1 MKSRVQTH
9 DRSDLAKLL
18 AAIVAV
24 LALVSLT
31 YLVLDSDDSSAAMA
45 DGKTYYYNQLTPL
58 EKDIVDHATSI
69 VAFNHPGPEHPGP
82 AVSFT
87 LPFHSSIIGMTSEDA
102 HATYSAALDHIMYAI
117 PWEHVDQYYHGSHW
131 SFEYV
136 DAYSSEGKITSGSIK
151 ITIYQIVDT
160 YGTDLPSI
168 NTEMNALKTFIDGY
182 TVPDTANSYRIV
194 RSIHEYI
201 CNNLTYYPREHVDP
215 SDPSSPLVPI
225 PEGMFIRNAA
235 TALIGDHVVVCE
247 GYAKAFK
254 ALCDKYDVP
263 CIIVTGSTDT
273 DEPHMWNYV
282 QMGDEKWYLV
292 DCTWDDQS
300 TMVNTYFLV
309 GSESIGF
316 DSKTIATDHVPDTA
330 DKHSY
335 LKLPTLSTTAFDY
348 SYYDD
353 HFEIQFVDWNGT
365 VINKTSY
372 EEHATISIPPNP
384 TRAADNTYTYPFYCW
399 STDGTSPA
407 TITTA
412 EAPTTYT
419 ALYTPT
425 FIDYEI
431 KFFDTN
437 GTTQIGDTL
446 VLHFNDT
453 ITDPALPANYL
464 LIEWEDYSATVTG
477 NMNIKAVKTVTNISG
492 AVTYNTV
499 STNVVIG
506 GTELT
511 VAKSSTKPLTI
522 NLASGTVVFDDT
534 AKQALAADQ
543 TLTLEEKSF
552 AILRS
557 SVQSALKNAV
567 VYSITFGTNNSV
579 FEAGKATV
587 SLNFTPRAGQDASNI
602 MLYYVDGDKITEV
615 PSSYADNKLTFTTN
629 HFSTYA
635 IQIPQETPDMVKL
648 IQENWILIAI
658 LVFAI
663 IGMALSYKF
672 S

>member
-1 MKSRVQTH
+1 MNSRVLDH
-9 DRSDLAKLL
+9 NRSDLVKMLV
-18 AAIVAV
+18 AIVAV
-24 LALVSLT
+24 LTLASVA
-31 YLVLDSDDSSAAMA
+31 YFVLSSDETDATPA
-45 DGKTYYYNQLTPL
+45 DGTKYYYNQLTDL
-58 EKDIVDHATSI
+58 EKQIVNEIETTIPDVDIRTNPDTHEDELFVSYSFPIHDSVIGKTPEQAGDLYTAAYRNLSTVFLWERVDEYFYGGTW
-69 VAFNHPGPEHPGP
+69 GYE
-82 AVSFT
+82 
-87 LPFHSSIIGMTSEDA
+87 L
-102 HATYSAALDHIMYAI
+102 TYSA
-117 PWEHVDQYYHGSHW
+117 P
-131 SFEYV
+131 
-136 DAYSSEGKITSGSIK
+136 SG
-151 ITIYQIVDT
+151 TIVDGT
-160 YGTDLPSI
+160 VTFRNYGCVSAFGSDWDSFNTTVGNVRSFLPTAAPI
-168 NTEMNALKTFIDGY
+168 NTTNTY
-182 TVPDTANSYRIV
+182 TTVK
-194 RSIHEYI
+194 SIHDYI
-201 CNNLTYYPREHVDP
+201 CNLLDYDELMP
-215 SDPSSPLVPI
+215 S
-225 PEGMFIRNAA
+225 GMGCRNTA
-235 TALIGDHVVVCE
+235 TAFLSVDHEVVCE

-254 ALCDKYDVP
+254 ALCDYYHVP
-263 CIIVTGSTDT
+263 CVTVVGTAITS
-273 DEPHMWNYV
+273 EGPGNHMWNYV
-282 QMGDEKWYLV
+282 QMSDEKWYVV
-292 DCTWDDQS
+292 DCTWDDQTSIIYSYFLAGTSAEGSRLGVTVGEDHIPDPTQYHGLSLPTPS
-300 TMVNTYFLV
+300 TNTYD
-309 GSESIGF
+309 SSAYEGF
-316 DSKTIATDHVPDTA
+316 DITFVNYDGTLISRTYYEAGATVTVPSD
-330 DKHSY
+330 
-335 LKLPTLSTTAFDY
+335 
-348 SYYDD
+348 
-353 HFEIQFVDWNGT
+353 
-365 VINKTSY
+365 
-372 EEHATISIPPNP
+372 P
-384 TRAADNTYTYPFYCW
+384 TRAMDNTYTYTFKCW
-399 STDGTSPA
+399 LDGSTEMISIPPA
-407 TITTA
+407 TENKI
-412 EAPTTYT
+412 YT
-419 ALYTPT
+419 AGYNSTYR
-425 FIDYEI
+425 DYEI

-437 GTTQIGDTL
+437 GTTQIGATQIGHYGDAT
-446 VLHFNDT
+446 VA
-453 ITDPALPANYL
+453 PGLPANYL

-477 NMNIKAVKTVTNISG
+477 NMNIKAVKTVTNVSG
-492 AVTYNTV
+492 AVTYNTT

-543 TLTLEEKSF
+543 TLILEEKSF